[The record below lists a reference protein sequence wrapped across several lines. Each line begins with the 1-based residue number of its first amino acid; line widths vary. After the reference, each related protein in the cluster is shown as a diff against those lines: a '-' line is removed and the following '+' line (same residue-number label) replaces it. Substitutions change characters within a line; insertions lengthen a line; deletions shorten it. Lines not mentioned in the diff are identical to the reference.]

1 VAILACPGLRNH
13 VTFVAG
19 DGRLVRNA
27 LLAIAIVAMGVLA
40 PAAEGATVSRRV
52 AAPSPGLRPQV
63 FALALKAYAR
73 ARSLG
78 QTASSIVTLI
88 DYSLPSTEKRLW
100 VVDVARGALLF
111 NELVAH
117 GRHTGDNLAR
127 AFSNLPGSEQSSL
140 GAFVTGETYEGKH
153 GLSLRLKGLEPG
165 INDRA
170 EERAIVMHA
179 APYVNEVFARIRGR
193 LGRSQGCPAVR
204 PEVAPRIIET
214 IKDGTF
220 LFAYYPDPEIQR
232 TSAYLN

>member
-1 VAILACPGLRNH
+1 MAALA
-13 VTFVAG
+13 
-19 DGRLVRNA
+19 
-27 LLAIAIVAMGVLA
+27 LA
-40 PAAEGATVSRRV
+40 PVARAGTLGERLAAS
-52 AAPSPGLRPQV
+52 SPGLRPQV
-63 FALALKAYAR
+63 LALALRAYEHAR
-73 ARSLG
+73 RLG

-100 VVDVARGALLF
+100 VMDLRRGALLF

-117 GRHTGDNLAR
+117 GKYTGDNEAH
-127 AFSNLPGSEQSSL
+127 AFSNRPGSQQSSL
-140 GAFVTGETYEGKH
+140 GAFLTGSTYAGKH

-170 EERAIVMHA
+170 EEREIVLHA
-179 APYVNEVFARIRGR
+179 APYVNEATARALGR

-204 PEVAPRIIET
+204 PEVAPRMIET

-220 LFAYYPDPEIQR
+220 VFAYYPDPELQR